1 MEETPLP
8 HGTHVCVCVCRRAGN
23 GLQQDSTGN
32 RSREWSVPSEGDT
45 GRAVYRVTVW
55 VLSWISN
62 VGECFMSFSPPPP
75 PLLQPHAPFTAFPP
89 PPLLSF
95 QVTQSLHCTQGV
107 VITGA
112 AEIGQDKGTLP
123 AQDVFPLSSLF
134 FFNQPLPSPFLFSL
148 RFSCHPIPY
157 FSHICCT
164 LFTHVSSI
172 LAHFPPHI
180 SRSLSKQVLFFNG
193 KTSHS

>member
-1 MEETPLP
+1 MGLVARRSFPRPRPGLCPARGTLDGRFIGSLSGSC
-8 HGTHVCVCVCRRAGN
+8 HGFTIWGKALCHF
-23 GLQQDSTGN
+23 L
-32 RSREWSVPSEGDT
+32 
-45 GRAVYRVTVW
+45 
-55 VLSWISN
+55 
-62 VGECFMSFSPPPP
+62 PPPP
-75 PLLQPHAPFTAFPP
+75 PSLQPHAPFAAFPP

-123 AQDVFPLSSLF
+123 AQDVFPLSSLSF
-134 FFNQPLPSPFLFSL
+134 FFSTNLFPLLSCFPFASHVIQFLF
-148 RFSCHPIPY
+148 F

-180 SRSLSKQVLFFNG
+180 CQDLCPFFFNG